1 MKGKAWMS
9 DIPPNASEKL
19 PPPARPPKTGVLFLS
34 ELQSDP
40 IQDRAPN
47 WAYLGIFF
55 HVGE

>member
-1 MKGKAWMS
+1 MS